1 MNRWTPGLSLLA
13 LCLGLVLI
21 VGSRP
26 ATPPATPSAG
36 SSAVAAI
43 TASPIASPSAA
54 TASPTATPVPAIPPG
69 YRVKIPRLGI
79 DMSIAEGDLQRDT
92 VRLETPNDLAFHLP
106 GTAIPGAGGN
116 SYIYAHARQ
125 GMFLTLWNARVGDEV
140 LIVTPDA
147 RHLRYLVSEVHPR
160 VDPSDVSWAQP
171 TAAER
176 LTLQTSTGPNPND
189 PRFVVVAV
197 PG

>member
-1 MNRWTPGLSLLA
+1 MNRWKPALGILA
-13 LCLGLVLI
+13 LCIGLVLI
-21 VGSRP
+21 VGARPAAPP
-26 ATPPATPSAG
+26 ATPPAAP
-36 SSAVAAI
+36 SAVAAI

-69 YRVKIPRLGI
+69 YRVKMPRLGI
-79 DMSIAEGDLQRDT
+79 DMQIAEGDLQRDT

-106 GTAIPGAGGN
+106 GTGIPGAGAN

-140 LIVTPDA
+140 LIITPDG
-147 RHLRYLVSEVHPR
+147 RQLRYLVSEVQPR
-160 VDPSDVSWAQP
+160 VDPSDVSWAAP
-171 TAAER
+171 SNTER

-189 PRFVVVAV
+189 PRFVVVAL